1 MVSMI
6 KPENVVLTKTHSVVT
21 SKDFITKTSHCY
33 LLNTITL
40 ILIKCYPGF
49 TKVLLKLSG
58 IVHLF
63 KIDAPSHPILSML
76 MKNQRDA
83 AVIVFHCIIEVM
95 IQ

>member
-1 MVSMI
+1 MAFFMVSMI

-33 LLNTITL
+33 LLML
-40 ILIKCYPGF
+40 SRLY
-49 TKVLLKLSG
+49 LLKLSG